1 MSLPSLAAIRSDMG
15 NRPGYGT
22 AIDPMR
28 FESCLFDPVVDW
40 QQHVCANPPTG
51 IVWPEANYYSTAQP
65 GMPYWTLAVNNEPAF
80 EVGPCTTGVPNR
92 SQGINAKTFSLRHDP
107 RSITLKIENTPDDN
121 CQKIPYLA
129 INNFDSGLLAGNYGD
144 RLHLAFTLTT
154 NASISDKH
162 YHFFHFFVYLIDARG
177 NRKFAW
183 LYLYAPPGSGA
194 SSLNWNWPVAYSVHE
209 PGAAIRALP
218 VPLYNA
224 VSEVAI
230 PTITLTAMEDYDLD
244 LDRVV
249 RTLFPEDAIATTRI
263 LGIEL
268 AVEHDFKWD
277 EPPPLGTIKTQMTLT
292 NLRAYRTI
300 K

>member
-1 MSLPSLAAIRSDMG
+1 L
-15 NRPGYGT
+15 
-22 AIDPMR
+22 
-28 FESCLFDPVVDW
+28 
-40 QQHVCANPPTG
+40 
-51 IVWPEANYYSTAQP
+51 
-65 GMPYWTLAVNNEPAF
+65 
-80 EVGPCTTGVPNR
+80 
-92 SQGINAKTFSLRHDP
+92 
-107 RSITLKIENTPDDN
+107 
-121 CQKIPYLA
+121 
-129 INNFDSGLLAGNYGD
+129 
-144 RLHLAFTLTT
+144 
-154 NASISDKH
+154 
-162 YHFFHFFVYLIDARG
+162 FHFFVYLIDARG

-249 RTLFPEDAIATTRI
+249 KALFPEDAIATTRI